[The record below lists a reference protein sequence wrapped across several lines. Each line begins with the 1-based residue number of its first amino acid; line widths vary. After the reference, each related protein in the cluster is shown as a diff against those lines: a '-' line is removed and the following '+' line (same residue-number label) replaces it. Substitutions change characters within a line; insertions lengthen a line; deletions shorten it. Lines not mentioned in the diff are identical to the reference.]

1 MIDASG
7 LEPQVLLVS
16 PLRSILLVSSCV
28 AVFLTGLA
36 TDLLTQPLV
45 AYFEQAG
52 LPRSASA
59 VSTAIVPVMRFIGTL
74 IAIAAQLSSPAFH
87 KRLRTAVLVL
97 AALGILGFSLPLAL
111 PKSVALKAVHA
122 IPLSVLGPA
131 VYALAIGIRLP
142 LTMSF

>member
-74 IAIAAQLSSPAFH
+74 IAAQLSSPAFH
-87 KRLRTAVLVL
+87 KRLRTASW
-97 AALGILGFSLPLAL
+97 ASSCRWPCPRASQHGS
-111 PKSVALKAVHA
+111 
-122 IPLSVLGPA
+122 
-131 VYALAIGIRLP
+131 
-142 LTMSF
+142 